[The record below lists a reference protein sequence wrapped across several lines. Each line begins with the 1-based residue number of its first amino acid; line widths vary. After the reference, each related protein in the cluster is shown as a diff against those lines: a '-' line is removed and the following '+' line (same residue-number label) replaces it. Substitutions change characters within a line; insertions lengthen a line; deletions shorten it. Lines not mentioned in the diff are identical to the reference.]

1 MTKLYAPAFA
11 ALSASL
17 LIAGCSK
24 DDSPMPQAQADVNQ
38 PISEPIPRAPSTPD
52 TPKNW
57 AGPSYKIQAQ
67 AWVDELMAKHPEVL
81 SITIH
86 ANPPGAAAD
95 VYSMIAGSFPDRIG
109 NQSSPGDIIT
119 IKKGVSQV
127 ESKWGTPNYKQKVS
141 IVLPL
146 KDETGA
152 YLPAAIV
159 IAFKTSP
166 EDKRLDTDFLA
177 PGLAIRDSLQSRIT
191 GMDSLFAR
199 AE

>member
-1 MTKLYAPAFA
+1 MSRLYACAFA
-11 ALSASL
+11 VVSASL
-17 LIAGCSK
+17 LIIGCSK
-24 DDSPMPQAQADVNQ
+24 NDAATPTTQANVSQSAA
-38 PISEPIPRAPSTPD
+38 EPIPRAPSTPD

-57 AGPSYKIQAQ
+57 AGPSTKIQAQ
-67 AWVDELMAKHPEVL
+67 AWVDELMAQHPEVV

-109 NQSSPGDIIT
+109 NESSPGDIIT

-127 ESKWGTPNYKQKVS
+127 ESKWGTPNWKQKVS

-152 YLPAAIV
+152 YLPAAMV

-166 EDKRLDTDFLA
+166 EDKRMDTDFLA
-177 PGLAIRDSLQSRIT
+177 PGLAIRDSLQSRIS
-191 GMDSLFAR
+191 GMDSLFAP
-199 AE
+199 AG